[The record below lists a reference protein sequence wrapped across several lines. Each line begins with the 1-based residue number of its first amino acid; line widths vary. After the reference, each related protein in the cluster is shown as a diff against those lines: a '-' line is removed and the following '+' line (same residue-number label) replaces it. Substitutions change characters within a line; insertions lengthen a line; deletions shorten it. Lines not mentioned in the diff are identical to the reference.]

1 MSTMVDLSPE
11 LERFAE
17 GCVSSGRF
25 GDMTEVLE
33 SALVMLRAAEARRA
47 TFVASLEEA
56 RAEGERN
63 GFFSIQDVDAHLD
76 SIINEIEARNT

>member
-1 MSTMVDLSPE
+1 MVDLSPE

-47 TFVASLEEA
+47 AFVASLEEA
-56 RAEGERN
+56 RADTESHGYHTLEE
-63 GFFSIQDVDAHLD
+63 V
-76 SIINEIEARNT
+76 EAKLRTTVAGARSRRG